1 MLACLITANL
11 FICREKLHIYNTNLV
26 ILKTKNKA
34 MKTKTSTATKP
45 NKLEEF
51 YKKDNGSFK
60 PIFDEMQNAWTYLQL
75 SSGREVPQGE
85 IDDFYVF
92 CDAVNTLLGETYEAR
107 FEGATDAVNDAV
119 NEAVN
124 EAVKVG
130 DKVRITDNLY
140 GHGFEI
146 GDEVMLVCGPRGTGM
161 FFAKKHNTTWGVFPD
176 EFEEI

>member
-1 MLACLITANL
+1 
-11 FICREKLHIYNTNLV
+11 
-26 ILKTKNKA
+26 

-60 PIFDEMQNAWTYLQL
+60 PIFDEMQKDWTKRRI
-75 SSGREVPQGE
+75 SSGREVPQKKV
-85 IDDFYVF
+85 DDFYTL

-107 FEGATDAVNDAV
+107 FEGANEGATD
-119 NEAVN
+119 
-124 EAVKVG
+124 AVKVG
-130 DKVRITDNLY
+130 DKVRITDKLY

-146 GDEVMLVCGPRGTGM
+146 GDEVMLVSGPHGTGM

-176 EFEEI
+176 EFEKI